1 MKKIILII
9 ALMLGAASV
18 QAQDIF
24 SLGQMLKNLMPDTTA
39 TEQGMLGSHYFI
51 ADYRGDVRC
60 VIDDAGT
67 LEESTSY
74 YPYGMPHGT
83 GLLSSVQPYK
93 YTGKELDRETG
104 LDWYDSQARM
114 LMPDLG
120 RTTTMDPLA
129 EKYTPMSPY
138 LWCGG
143 NPVKFVDPTGLFFT
157 PNDSINASVY
167 IDKIKARIDEVNNSD
182 ATDKNE
188 QLSELNKSLQDI
200 EDMRNDLHIRY
211 SFIERNTEPET
222 KELQDGTILMVIDCG
237 SKGNFAHEI
246 RHGGQIARGEWGY
259 DDSHIPN
266 DKYGISHEVSAYKA
280 EYSSCGFLLYDCM
293 NALGLSIVTHVGN
306 IQSINSMF
314 VNRIYQNGKYLYGEM
329 SHEWKNR

>member
-114 LMPDLG
+114 YDPTLIV
-120 RTTTMDPLA
+120 TTTMDPLA
-129 EKYTPMSPY
+129 EKYYSMSPY

-143 NPVKFVDPTGLFFT
+143 NPVKYVDYSGKEILVCFH
-157 PNDSINASVY
+157 DSDTRLTSWA
-167 IDKIKARIDEVNNSD
+167 
-182 ATDKNE
+182 
-188 QLSELNKSLQDI
+188 KSYKD
-200 EDMRNDLHIRY
+200 
-211 SFIERNTEPET
+211 
-222 KELQDGTILMVIDCG
+222 DGAIHV
-237 SKGNFAHEI
+237 FAHGNKDAI
-246 RHGGQIARGEWGY
+246 LI
-259 DDSHIPN
+259 
-266 DKYGISHEVSAYKA
+266 HEVENKHYIKTPAEFKEQVLSKSEVWKKA
-280 EYSSCGFLLYDCM
+280 KNKEGLVIILHSCSTGKGENSF
-293 NALGLSIVTHVGN
+293 AEKLSDDVELKDVTIVAPSKN
-306 IQSINSMF
+306 IG
-314 VNRIYQNGKYLYGEM
+314 VTKNGESYVRDEKKNKKGEKIG
-329 SHEWKNR
+329 ENKGCWKVFKNGEVITSFDSDWKAKEHPTFFDRLFH